1 MLNVFQL
8 IMELNVVVL
17 LAMLEIPT
25 SSVPH
30 FKDVDQIVNV
40 IHPKL
45 VSMDNAVHHVN
56 VVHLQIVMLSIT
68 ELFANVHLDTME
80 IQKLDVVHQ
89 QIHVIQILAV
99 LTLYVN

>member
-17 LAMLEIPT
+17 PIMLEIHT
-25 SSVPH
+25 SNVQH

-40 IHPKL
+40 IHLKH

-56 VVHLQIVMLSIT
+56 VVHLPIVML
-68 ELFANVHLDTME
+68 
-80 IQKLDVVHQ
+80 
-89 QIHVIQILAV
+89 
-99 LTLYVN
+99 